1 MKKQYILEQMFEQ
14 KLVVIIRVEQP
25 QQVDGIVENLI
36 EAGVG
41 ILEIT
46 SNTPG
51 YAEKISQLR
60 AQYPSLIVGAGTI
73 TSVELAEQATA
84 AGAQFLVTPNTCAQ
98 VAGFANKHELPVLMG
113 AFTPTDVVEAKKAG
127 ADVVKLFPA
136 EPIGPDYLKALAKGP
151 FLDTAFF
158 PVGGIDENNFESWMQ
173 AGAKGLGVGGSLAKP
188 VNSLEEKLQ
197 LITRVRKIV
206 SRLKELE

>member
-1 MKKQYILEQMFEQ
+1 MNKQQIIEQMFKQ

-25 QQVDGIVENLI
+25 EQIDGIVENLLT
-36 EAGVG
+36 AGVG

-51 YAEKISQLR
+51 FASKITQLR
-60 AQYPSLIVGAGTI
+60 EQYPNLIVGAGTI
-73 TSVELAEQATA
+73 TTVEIAEQAKA
-84 AGAQFLVTPNTCAQ
+84 AGAQFLVTPNTCKQ
-98 VAGFANKHELPVLMG
+98 VGAFANEHNLPVLMG

-136 EPIGPDYLKALAKGP
+136 EPIGPEYLKALAKGP

-158 PVGGIDENNFESWMQ
+158 PVGGIDQDNFEQWID
-173 AGAKGLGVGGSLAKP
+173 AGAKGLGIGGALAKP
-188 VNSLEEKLQ
+188 VETEVEKQQ
-197 LITRVRKIV
+197 LIAGVSKIV
-206 SRLKELE
+206 NRLKQMG